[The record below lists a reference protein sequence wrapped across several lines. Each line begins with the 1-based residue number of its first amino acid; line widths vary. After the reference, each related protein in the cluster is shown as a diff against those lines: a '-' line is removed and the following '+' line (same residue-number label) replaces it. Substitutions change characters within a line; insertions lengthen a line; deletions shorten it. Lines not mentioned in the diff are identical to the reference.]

1 MVSIMSNIAVI
12 GFGALNMDYLY
23 GVKQTVLD
31 GEVPIDHIKAA
42 PGGSAANTI
51 YGLAKLGVRTGFV
64 GAIGDDEQGETC
76 LKELQDI
83 GVDTTYIRIKNGKK
97 TGLALCISD
106 ESGRR
111 AIYVLPGANSLL
123 NSQDIDVNY
132 LSQAEI
138 IHFSS
143 FVDEQQFNIQAELL
157 EKLSGSVKISF
168 APGMLYAAKGMRV
181 LSPLLRKSDILFI
194 NKDELEKL
202 TGEDFMSGAKKCLKQ
217 GCQILVVTLGKG
229 LTLELGKVITGYI
242 CDKDHEY
249 KVETAVDFGGQPD
262 STGAGDAFAAGFLF
276 GLVKQRR
283 LDECGRLGDIM
294 AHFAMREIGARQGL
308 PNLQTLKEI
317 FPSITNLNAE
327 GA

>member
-1 MVSIMSNIAVI
+1 MSNIAVI

-83 GVDTTYIRIKNGKK
+83 GVDTKYIRIKKGKK

-106 ESGRR
+106 ELGRR

-123 NSQDIDVNY
+123 NSRNIDINY

-157 EKLSGSVKISF
+157 EKLSGSAKVSF
-168 APGMLYAAKGMRV
+168 APGMLYAAKGMQA

-194 NKDELEKL
+194 NKDEIERL
-202 TGEDFMSGAKKCLKQ
+202 TGDNFMPGAKKCLEQ
-217 GCQILVVTLGKG
+217 GCQIIVVTLGKG
-229 LTLELGKVITGYI
+229 LTLEPCKVITGYI

-249 KVETAVDFGGQPD
+249 KVEAAVDFGGQPD

-276 GLVKQRR
+276 GFRKQWR
-283 LDECGRLGDIM
+283 LDECGRLGNTM
-294 AHFAMREIGARQGL
+294 AHLAMREVGARQGL
-308 PNLQTLKEI
+308 PNLHTLKEI
-317 FPSITNLNAE
+317 FPSITNLDAE

>member
-83 GVDTTYIRIKNGKK
+83 GVDTKYIRIKKGKK

-106 ESGRR
+106 ELGRR

-123 NSQDIDVNY
+123 NSQDVDINY

-168 APGMLYAAKGMRV
+168 APGMLYAAKGILA

-217 GCQILVVTLGKG
+217 GCQIIVVTLGKG
-229 LTLELGKVITGYI
+229 LTLEPGKVITGYI
-242 CDKDHEY
+242 CAKDHEY

-276 GLVKQRR
+276 GLIKQRK
-283 LDECGRLGDIM
+283 LDECGRLGDTM
-294 AHFAMREIGARQGL
+294 AHFAMREIGARAGL
-308 PNLQTLKEI
+308 PTLPALKEMLPAI
-317 FPSITNLNAE
+317 IDF
-327 GA
+327 

>member
-1 MVSIMSNIAVI
+1 MSNIAVI

-83 GVDTTYIRIKNGKK
+83 GVDTTYIRIKKGKK

-123 NSQDIDVNY
+123 NYRDIDINY

-168 APGMLYAAKGMRV
+168 APGMLYAAKGILA

-217 GCQILVVTLGKG
+217 GCQIIVVTLGRG
-229 LTLELGKVITGYI
+229 LTLEPGKVITGYI

-276 GLVKQRR
+276 GLIKQRK
-283 LDECGRLGDIM
+283 LDECGRLGDTM
-294 AHFAMREIGARQGL
+294 AHFAMREIGARAGL
-308 PNLQTLKEI
+308 PTLPALKEMLPAI
-317 FPSITNLNAE
+317 IDF
-327 GA
+327 

>member
-31 GEVPIDHIKAA
+31 GEVSIDHIKAA

-83 GVDTTYIRIKNGKK
+83 GVDTTYIRIKKGKK

-123 NSQDIDVNY
+123 NSRDIDVNY

-168 APGMLYAAKGMRV
+168 APGMLYAAKGILA

-217 GCQILVVTLGKG
+217 GCQIIVVTLGKG
-229 LTLELGKVITGYI
+229 LTLEPGKVITGYI
-242 CDKDHEY
+242 CAKDHEY

-276 GLVKQRR
+276 GLIKQRK
-283 LDECGRLGDIM
+283 LDECGRLGDTM
-294 AHFAMREIGARQGL
+294 AHFAMREIGARAGL
-308 PNLQTLKEI
+308 PTLPALKEMLPAI
-317 FPSITNLNAE
+317 IDF
-327 GA
+327 

>member
-23 GVKQTVLD
+23 RVKQTVLD
-31 GEVPIDHIKAA
+31 GEVLIDHIKAA

-64 GAIGDDEQGETC
+64 GTIGDDEHGETC

-83 GVDTTYIRIKNGKK
+83 GVDTTYIRIKKGKK

-106 ESGRR
+106 ELGRR

-123 NSQDIDVNY
+123 NYRDIDVNY

-157 EKLSGSVKISF
+157 GKLSGSVKVSF
-168 APGMLYAAKGMRV
+168 APGMLYAAKGMQA

-194 NKDELEKL
+194 NKDELERL
-202 TGEDFMSGAKKCLKQ
+202 TGDNFVPGAKKCLEQ
-217 GCQILVVTLGKG
+217 GCQIIVVTLGKG
-229 LTLELGKVITGYI
+229 LTLESGKVITGYI

-249 KVETAVDFGGQPD
+249 KVEAAVDFGGQPD
-262 STGAGDAFAAGFLF
+262 TTGAGDAFAAGFLF
-276 GLVKQRR
+276 GLRKQWR
-283 LDECGRLGDIM
+283 LDECGRLGDTM
-294 AHFAMREIGARQGL
+294 AHFAMREVGARRGL
-308 PNLQTLKEI
+308 PNLHTLKEI
-317 FPSITNLNAE
+317 FTSITNLDAE

>member
-1 MVSIMSNIAVI
+1 
-12 GFGALNMDYLY
+12 MDYLY

-83 GVDTTYIRIKNGKK
+83 GVDTKYIRIKKGKK

-106 ESGRR
+106 ELGRR

-123 NSQDIDVNY
+123 NSRNIDINY

-157 EKLSGSVKISF
+157 EKLSGSAKVSF
-168 APGMLYAAKGMRV
+168 APGMLYAAKGMQA

-194 NKDELEKL
+194 NKDEIERL
-202 TGEDFMSGAKKCLKQ
+202 TGDNFMPGAKKCLEQ
-217 GCQILVVTLGKG
+217 GCQIIVVTLGRG
-229 LTLELGKVITGYI
+229 LTLEPGKVITGYI

-249 KVETAVDFGGQPD
+249 KVEAAVDFGGQPD

-276 GLVKQRR
+276 GFRKQWR
-283 LDECGRLGDIM
+283 LDECGRLGNTM
-294 AHFAMREIGARQGL
+294 AHLAMREVGARQGL
-308 PNLQTLKEI
+308 PDLHTLKEI
-317 FPSITNLNAE
+317 FPSITNLDAA

>member
-31 GEVPIDHIKAA
+31 GEVSIDHIKAA

-83 GVDTTYIRIKNGKK
+83 GVDTTYIRIKKGKK

-123 NSQDIDVNY
+123 NSRDIDVNY

-168 APGMLYAAKGMRV
+168 APGMLYAAKGILA

-217 GCQILVVTLGKG
+217 GCQIIVVTLGRG
-229 LTLELGKVITGYI
+229 LTLEPGKVITGYI
-242 CDKDHEY
+242 CAKDHEY

-276 GLVKQRR
+276 GLIKQRK
-283 LDECGRLGDIM
+283 LDECGRLGDTM
-294 AHFAMREIGARQGL
+294 AHFAMREIGARAGL
-308 PNLQTLKEI
+308 PTLPALKEMLPAI
-317 FPSITNLNAE
+317 IDF
-327 GA
+327 

>member
-31 GEVPIDHIKAA
+31 GEVSIDHIKAA

-83 GVDTTYIRIKNGKK
+83 GVDTTYIRIKKGKK

-106 ESGRR
+106 ELGRR

-123 NSQDIDVNY
+123 NSRDIDVNY

-168 APGMLYAAKGMRV
+168 APGMLYAAKGILA

-217 GCQILVVTLGKG
+217 GCQIIVVTLGKG
-229 LTLELGKVITGYI
+229 LTLEPGKVITGYI

-276 GLVKQRR
+276 GLIKQRK
-283 LDECGRLGDIM
+283 LDECGRLGDTM
-294 AHFAMREIGARQGL
+294 AHFAMREIGARAGL
-308 PNLQTLKEI
+308 PTLPALKEMLPAI
-317 FPSITNLNAE
+317 IDF
-327 GA
+327 

>member
-83 GVDTTYIRIKNGKK
+83 GVDTTYIRIKKGKK

-123 NSQDIDVNY
+123 NYRDIDINY

-168 APGMLYAAKGMRV
+168 APGMLYAAKGILA

-217 GCQILVVTLGKG
+217 GCQIIVVTLGRG
-229 LTLELGKVITGYI
+229 LTLEPGKVITGYI

-276 GLVKQRR
+276 GLIKQRK
-283 LDECGRLGDIM
+283 LDECGRLGDTM
-294 AHFAMREIGARQGL
+294 AHFAMREIGARAGL
-308 PNLQTLKEI
+308 PTLPALKEMLPAI
-317 FPSITNLNAE
+317 IDF
-327 GA
+327 

>member
-1 MVSIMSNIAVI
+1 LVSIMSNIAVI

-83 GVDTTYIRIKNGKK
+83 GVDTTYIRIKKGKK

-106 ESGRR
+106 ELGRR

-123 NSQDIDVNY
+123 NSRDIDVNY

-168 APGMLYAAKGMRV
+168 APGMLYAAKGILA

-217 GCQILVVTLGKG
+217 GCQIIVVTLGRG
-229 LTLELGKVITGYI
+229 LTLEPGKVITGYI

-276 GLVKQRR
+276 GLIKQRK
-283 LDECGRLGDIM
+283 LDECGRLGDTM
-294 AHFAMREIGARQGL
+294 AHFAMREIGARAGL
-308 PNLQTLKEI
+308 PTLPALKEMLPAI
-317 FPSITNLNAE
+317 IDF
-327 GA
+327 

>member
-1 MVSIMSNIAVI
+1 LVSIMSNIAVI

-83 GVDTTYIRIKNGKK
+83 GVDTKYIRIKKGKK

-106 ESGRR
+106 ELGRR

-123 NSQDIDVNY
+123 NSRNIDINY

-157 EKLSGSVKISF
+157 EKLSGSAKVSF
-168 APGMLYAAKGMRV
+168 APGMLYAAKGMQA

-194 NKDELEKL
+194 NKDEIERL
-202 TGEDFMSGAKKCLKQ
+202 TGDNFMPGAKKCLEQ
-217 GCQILVVTLGKG
+217 GCQIIVVTLGKG
-229 LTLELGKVITGYI
+229 LTLESGKVITGYI
-242 CDKDHEY
+242 CDKDHRY
-249 KVETAVDFGGQPD
+249 KVESTVDFGGQPD

-276 GLVKQRR
+276 GFRKQWR
-283 LDECGRLGDIM
+283 LDECGRLGDTM
-294 AHFAMREIGARQGL
+294 AHLAMREVGARQGL
-308 PNLQTLKEI
+308 PNLHTLKEI
-317 FPSITNLNAE
+317 FPSITNLDAE

>member
-1 MVSIMSNIAVI
+1 MVSIMSNIEII

-31 GEVPIDHIKAA
+31 GEIPVDHVKAA

-51 YGLAKLGVRTGFV
+51 YGLAKLGLGTGFV
-64 GAIGDDEQGETC
+64 GAIGNDEQGKTC

-83 GVDTTYIRIKNGKK
+83 GVDTTHIRIKKGSK

-106 ESGRR
+106 ELGRR
-111 AIYVLPGANSLL
+111 AIYVLPGANSVL
-123 NSQDIDVNY
+123 NFQDIDVDY
-132 LSQAEI
+132 LRRAEI
-138 IHFSS
+138 IHFAS

-157 EKLSGSVKISF
+157 EKLAGSAKISF
-168 APGMLYAAKGMRV
+168 APGMLYAARGMQA

-202 TGEDFMSGAKKCLKQ
+202 TGEEFMSGAKGCLKQ
-217 GCQILVVTLGKG
+217 GCQIVVVTLGKG
-229 LTLELGKVITGYI
+229 LTLEPDRVITGYI

-249 KVETAVDFGGQPD
+249 KVESTGDFGDQPD

-283 LDECGRLGDIM
+283 LDECGRLGNMM
-294 AHFAMREIGARQGL
+294 AHFAMIEVGARQGL
-308 PNLQTLKEI
+308 PNLHTLKGM
-317 FPSITNLNAE
+317 FPSITSS
-327 GA
+327 

>member
-1 MVSIMSNIAVI
+1 LVSIMSNIAVI

-31 GEVPIDHIKAA
+31 EEVPIDHIKAA

-83 GVDTTYIRIKNGKK
+83 GVDTTYIRIKKGKK

-123 NSQDIDVNY
+123 NYRDIDVNY

-168 APGMLYAAKGMRV
+168 APGMLYAVKGMRV

-194 NKDELEKL
+194 NKDELERL
-202 TGEDFMSGAKKCLKQ
+202 TGEDFMLGAKKCLGQ
-217 GCQILVVTLGKG
+217 GCQIIVVTLGKG
-229 LTLELGKVITGYI
+229 LTLEPGKVITGYI

-249 KVETAVDFGGQPD
+249 KVEAAVDFGGQPD

-276 GLVKQRR
+276 GLLKQRK
-283 LDECGRLGDIM
+283 LDECGRLGDTM
-294 AHFAMREIGARQGL
+294 AHFVVREIGARQGL
-308 PNLQTLKEI
+308 PNLHTLKGI
-317 FPSITNLNAE
+317 FPSITNLDAE

>member
-31 GEVPIDHIKAA
+31 EEVPIDHIKAA

-83 GVDTTYIRIKNGKK
+83 GVDTTYIRIKKGKK

-106 ESGRR
+106 ELGRR

-123 NSQDIDVNY
+123 NYRDIDVNY

-157 EKLSGSVKISF
+157 EKLSGSVKVSF
-168 APGMLYAAKGMRV
+168 APGMLYAAKGMQA

-194 NKDELEKL
+194 NKDELERL
-202 TGEDFMSGAKKCLKQ
+202 TGEDFMLGAKKCLGQ
-217 GCQILVVTLGKG
+217 GCQIIVVTLGKG
-229 LTLELGKVITGYI
+229 LTLEPGKVITGYI

-249 KVETAVDFGGQPD
+249 KVVAAVDFGGQPD

-276 GLVKQRR
+276 GLVKQRK
-283 LDECGRLGDIM
+283 LDECGRLGDTM
-294 AHFAMREIGARQGL
+294 AHFVVREIGARQGL
-308 PNLQTLKEI
+308 PNLHTLKGI
-317 FPSITNLNAE
+317 FPSITNLDAE

>member
-1 MVSIMSNIAVI
+1 MSNIAVI

-83 GVDTTYIRIKNGKK
+83 GVDTTYIRIKKGKK

-123 NSQDIDVNY
+123 NYRDIDINY

-157 EKLSGSVKISF
+157 VKLSGSVKISF
-168 APGMLYAAKGMRV
+168 APGMLYAAKGILA

-217 GCQILVVTLGKG
+217 GCQIIVVTLGKG
-229 LTLELGKVITGYI
+229 LTLEPGKVITGYI
-242 CDKDHEY
+242 CAKDHEY

-283 LDECGRLGDIM
+283 LDECGRLGDTM
-294 AHFAMREIGARQGL
+294 AHFAMREIGARAGL
-308 PNLQTLKEI
+308 PTLPALKEMLPAI
-317 FPSITNLNAE
+317 IDF
-327 GA
+327 

>member
-1 MVSIMSNIAVI
+1 LVSIMSNIAVI

-23 GVKQTVLD
+23 RVKQTVLD

-64 GAIGDDEQGETC
+64 GAIGNDEQGETC

-83 GVDTTYIRIKNGKK
+83 GVDTTYIRIKKGKK

-106 ESGRR
+106 ELGRR

-123 NSQDIDVNY
+123 NYRDIDVNY

-217 GCQILVVTLGKG
+217 GCQILVVTLGRG
-229 LTLELGKVITGYI
+229 LTLEPGKVITGYI

-249 KVETAVDFGGQPD
+249 KVEAAVDFGGQPD

-276 GLVKQRR
+276 GLVKQRK
-283 LDECGRLGDIM
+283 LDECGRLGDTM
-294 AHFAMREIGARQGL
+294 AHFAMREVGARQGL
-308 PNLQTLKEI
+308 PNLHTLKGM
-317 FPSITNLNAE
+317 FPSITNLHAE

>member
-83 GVDTTYIRIKNGKK
+83 GVDTTYIRIKKGKK

-106 ESGRR
+106 ELGRR

-123 NSQDIDVNY
+123 NSRDIDVNY

-168 APGMLYAAKGMRV
+168 APGMLYAAKGILA

-217 GCQILVVTLGKG
+217 GCQIIVVTLGRG
-229 LTLELGKVITGYI
+229 LTLEPGKVITGYI

-276 GLVKQRR
+276 GLIKQRK
-283 LDECGRLGDIM
+283 LDECGRLGDTM
-294 AHFAMREIGARQGL
+294 AHFAMREIGARAGL
-308 PNLQTLKEI
+308 PTLPALKEMLPAI
-317 FPSITNLNAE
+317 IDF
-327 GA
+327 

>member
-1 MVSIMSNIAVI
+1 MSNIAVI

-83 GVDTTYIRIKNGKK
+83 GVDTTYIRIKKGKK

-106 ESGRR
+106 ELGRR

-123 NSQDIDVNY
+123 NSRDIDVNY

-168 APGMLYAAKGMRV
+168 APGMLYAAKGILA

-217 GCQILVVTLGKG
+217 GCQIIVVTLGKG
-229 LTLELGKVITGYI
+229 LTLEPGKVITGYI
-242 CDKDHEY
+242 CAKDHEY

-283 LDECGRLGDIM
+283 LDECGRLGDTM
-294 AHFAMREIGARQGL
+294 AHFAMREIGARAGL
-308 PNLQTLKEI
+308 PTLPALKEMLPAI
-317 FPSITNLNAE
+317 IDF
-327 GA
+327 

>member
-83 GVDTTYIRIKNGKK
+83 GVDTTYIRIKKGKK

-106 ESGRR
+106 ELGRR

-123 NSQDIDVNY
+123 NSRDIDVNY

-168 APGMLYAAKGMRV
+168 APGMLYAAKGILA

-217 GCQILVVTLGKG
+217 GCQIIVVTLGKG
-229 LTLELGKVITGYI
+229 LTLEPGKVITGYI
-242 CDKDHEY
+242 CAKDHEY

-262 STGAGDAFAAGFLF
+262 STGAGDSFAAGFLF

-283 LDECGRLGDIM
+283 LDECGRLGDTM
-294 AHFAMREIGARQGL
+294 AHFAMREIGARAGL
-308 PNLQTLKEI
+308 PTLPALKEMLPAI
-317 FPSITNLNAE
+317 IDF
-327 GA
+327 

>member
-31 GEVPIDHIKAA
+31 GEVPIDHIKVA

-83 GVDTTYIRIKNGKK
+83 GVDTTYIRIKKGKK

-106 ESGRR
+106 ELGRR

-123 NSQDIDVNY
+123 NYRDIDINY

-168 APGMLYAAKGMRV
+168 APGMLYAAKGILA

-217 GCQILVVTLGKG
+217 GCQIIVVTLGKG
-229 LTLELGKVITGYI
+229 LTLEPGKVITGYI

-276 GLVKQRR
+276 GLIKQRK
-283 LDECGRLGDIM
+283 LDECGRLGDTM
-294 AHFAMREIGARQGL
+294 AHFAMREIGARAGL
-308 PNLQTLKEI
+308 PTLPALKEMLPAI
-317 FPSITNLNAE
+317 IDF
-327 GA
+327 

>member
-83 GVDTTYIRIKNGKK
+83 GVDTKYIRIKKGRN

-123 NSQDIDVNY
+123 NSRDIDVNY

-157 EKLSGSVKISF
+157 VKLSGSVKISF

-194 NKDELEKL
+194 NKDELERL

-217 GCQILVVTLGKG
+217 GCQIIVVTLGRG
-229 LTLELGKVITGYI
+229 LTLEPGKVITGYI
-242 CDKDHEY
+242 CDKAHEY
-249 KVETAVDFGGQPD
+249 KVETAVDFGGHPD

-276 GLVKQRR
+276 GLRKQRR
-283 LDECGRLGDIM
+283 LDECGRLGDTM

-308 PNLQTLKEI
+308 PNLHTLKEI
-317 FPSITNLNAE
+317 FPPITNLDAK